1 MWHASVSY
9 PRPKAGSTYRAAL
22 VHALQGVGL
31 ASLQWFEE
39 GRSGVWHLRR
49 RLTPGEEAAA
59 GAPVDIRHTPEHVAR
74 AEVVAQ
80 RHGVPLD
87 TVLKWG

>member
-9 PRPKAGSTYRAAL
+9 PRPKPERIYRAAL
-22 VHALQGVGL
+22 AQALAGVGMDR
-31 ASLQWFEE
+31 LQWFEE

-49 RLTPGEEAAA
+49 RLTPGEEAVA

-74 AEVVAQ
+74 AGVVAH